1 MEIRFGCDAKDKLVL
16 RREESSLPPLPSPVR
31 WGKIS
36 GGDGF
41 TRVHRDTTILFQ
53 GKVFHIRS
61 PNNPPRRIKFP
72 ISIYLRIDPP
82 REFHLAKRLN
92 GFAPFP
98 GEVLLEIIEKMG
110 KETIE
115 VLERRRRRRPLSR
128 GSRRE
133 PILTKTLEWEHLL
146 MVEPLRLE

>member
-82 REFHLAKRLN
+82 REFRLVSPREKVKWIRSVPRRSVIGN
-92 GFAPFP
+92 YRED
-98 GEVLLEIIEKMG
+98 GERNDRGLG
-110 KETIE
+110 KTAAAAAFK
-115 VLERRRRRRPLSR
+115 S
-128 GSRRE
+128 GE
-133 PILTKTLEWEHLL
+133 P
-146 MVEPLRLE
+146 P